1 MGAGMNGNMISR
13 TIPFLVL
20 FVPLLSTASC
30 ASPESAGP
38 VSVMDA
44 WQKQD
49 AARSLEVGGG
59 GSDKRSDR
67 PSALRGRPVSDPIA
81 TIDGH
86 PMARGRM
93 VDLLL
98 RGQGPA
104 LLEQLVVLDLAER
117 VAAKQGLA
125 ITATDVEQETEW
137 ALRRLVD
144 PLLGA
149 TSGMFDREEA
159 ERILGLVLARRNISR
174 AEFRITVRRN
184 ATLRRIVEAQQT
196 ISEQQLQ
203 REFGRL
209 YGKRVQIRHIQLAA
223 RGEVRRVLGHLSA
236 GEAFED
242 VARMYSANR
251 VTAEVGGLLAPIS
264 LEDDGVPAVLREV
277 VSKLQPGQVSDTV
290 RIGEWYHVLKL
301 EGALP
306 PEDVTFDA
314 VRGALERRVRK
325 RLADPAI
332 QALHDKLFRS
342 AKIEIHDPSL
352 RQSFDRLKAESGS

>member
-1 MGAGMNGNMISR
+1 MS
-13 TIPFLVL
+13 
-20 FVPLLSTASC
+20 
-30 ASPESAGP
+30 
-38 VSVMDA
+38 VSGA

-49 AARSLEVGGG
+49 AARSAEVGGG
-59 GSDKRSDR
+59 RSDKRSDR
-67 PSALRGRPVSDPIA
+67 RSAPRVRPVSDPIA

-137 ALRRLVD
+137 ALGRLVD
-144 PLLGA
+144 PLPGV
-149 TSGMFDREEA
+149 TSGTFDREEA
-159 ERILGLVLARRNISR
+159 ERILDLVLARRNISR

-196 ISEQQLQ
+196 ISQQQLH
-203 REFGRL
+203 REFERL
-209 YGKRVQIRHIQLAA
+209 YGKRVQVRHIQLAT
-223 RGEVRRVLGHLSA
+223 RGDIGRVLDRLSA

-242 VARMYSANR
+242 VAEKYSANR
-251 VTAEVGGLLAPIS
+251 ATSEAGGLLTPIS
-264 LEDDGVPAVLREV
+264 LQDDGVPDVLREV
-277 VSKLQPGQVSDTV
+277 VSKLQPGQVSDAV

-301 EGALP
+301 VGELP

-342 AKIEIHDPSL
+342 AKIEIHDPAL
-352 RQSFDRLKAESGS
+352 GHAFDRLKAESGS